1 MRFLDISDMVRRRVE
16 ELDVL
21 QVEQML
27 LGIIRRE
34 LVAIT
39 WLGALLGAVLGLVM
53 VGMQIMMK

>member
-1 MRFLDISDMVRRRVE
+1 MRFLNISDMVRRRVE